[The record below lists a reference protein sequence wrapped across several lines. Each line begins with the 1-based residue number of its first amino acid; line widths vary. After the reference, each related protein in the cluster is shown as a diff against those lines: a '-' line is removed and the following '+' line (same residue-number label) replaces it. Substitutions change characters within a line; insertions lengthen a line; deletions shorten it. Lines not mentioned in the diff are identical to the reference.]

1 MTRRNVLIVLGGAAV
16 VVAGAI
22 AAVVFLVLDDDLA
35 PAPALPPGPPV
46 VAQASFSPAVHFFGD
61 VVTGHVQDVADRKR
75 VDTGSIRLAA
85 PVEPYVRAGHPRIAR
100 STRGGV
106 ERIDYRLR
114 LVCLRAECT
123 LSGPSAPR
131 EAAPTQKTFRVSP
144 ATVSYRLKNREATS
158 RVTADWPALTVATRI
173 NSARPDDFAFTTDLA
188 VPDASYAVRPGLL
201 VGVLT
206 LLSLALVLV
215 PLARALRHVPGQLLR
230 GARGPETSRL
240 ERALVLLD
248 DSAKRDAAERR
259 RALER
264 VALELGREGRGGL
277 AEEPR
282 VAAWSRPDPD
292 ADVASTIGAEVRRQ
306 R

>member
-1 MTRRNVLIVLGGAAV
+1 MTRRRVLLVLAGAGVVVAAAVAAV
-16 VVAGAI
+16 VL
-22 AAVVFLVLDDDLA
+22 LVLDENLTQ
-35 PAPALPPGPPV
+35 APALPPGPPV
-46 VAQASFSPAVHFFGD
+46 VAQASFVPAVHFFGD
-61 VVTGHVQDVADRKR
+61 VVVGHVQVVADRRR

-85 PVEPYVRAGHPRIAR
+85 PMEPYVRAGRPNITRTAR
-100 STRGGV
+100 GEV

-114 LVCLRAECT
+114 LVCLRADCT

-131 EAAPTQKTFRVSP
+131 EGAATQKSFRMAP
-144 ATVSYRLKNREATS
+144 ATVSYRLNGRKAAS
-158 RVTADWPALTVATRI
+158 RITADWPALTVATRI
-173 NSARPDDFAFTTDLA
+173 SLARPDDFAFTTDLA
-188 VPDASYAVRPGLL
+188 VPKASYAVKPGLL
-201 VGVLT
+201 VAVLVV
-206 LLSLALVLV
+206 LGLALILV
-215 PLARALRHVPGQLLR
+215 PAAFALRHLPGRLLSGAREPGQ
-230 GARGPETSRL
+230 TRL

-248 DSAKRDAAERR
+248 DAHDAAERR

-292 ADVASTIGAEVRRQ
+292 PDVASAIGAEVRRQ